1 MAALANKIGADRKDV
16 YVMMQ
21 RIIGKQFNCASRA
34 VDMLCLFL
42 GEDYTI
48 TNHRGK
54 QIVVAEY
61 SIHFQTQ
68 WRFRQDSTIL
78 LASRDVYE
86 PYCEDVPEDWQYDLK
101 GRPDELSSVFD
112 VQAKALK
119 AKMKDA
125 VVTECRLSPVNDMV
139 IFFSNG
145 VIFEQFMPASRKD
158 EEWRLIDY
166 KKDEYIVCYAEDG
179 PFPLE

>member
-1 MAALANKIGADRKDV
+1 MIS
-16 YVMMQ
+16 
-21 RIIGKQFNCASRA
+21 RIIGKQFNCISRA

-48 TNHRGK
+48 TNSHGK
-54 QIVVAEY
+54 QIYVAEY

-68 WRFRQDSTIL
+68 WRFRENDTIL

-86 PYCEDVPEDWQYDLK
+86 PYCEDVPEDWQYDII
-101 GRPDELSSVFD
+101 GRPDELSSIFD
-112 VQAKALK
+112 VQAKAIK
-119 AKMKDA
+119 IKMQGA
-125 VVTECRLSPVNDMV
+125 MITECRLSSVNDMIIV
-139 IFFSNG
+139 FSNG

-166 KKDEYIVCYAEDG
+166 KKEEHIVSYGEDG
-179 PFPLE
+179 TISIE

>member
-1 MAALANKIGADRKDV
+1 MSAGRLICFA
-16 YVMMQ
+16 
-21 RIIGKQFNCASRA
+21 
-34 VDMLCLFL
+34 FL
-42 GEDYTI
+42 GEDHT
-48 TNHRGK
+48 TAGFRGK
-54 QIVVAEY
+54 QIKVAEY

-68 WRFRQDSTIL
+68 WRFREKDTIL

-86 PYCEDVPEDWQYDLK
+86 PYCENVPEDWQYDLI

-119 AKMKDA
+119 AKMQGT
-125 VVTECRLSPVNDMV
+125 VVTECRLSPVNDLV
-139 IFFSNG
+139 IAFSNG

-166 KKDEYIVCYAEDG
+166 KNDEHIVCYEDG
-179 PFPLE
+179 AILSINITNTAADH

>member
-1 MAALANKIGADRKDV
+1 MIS
-16 YVMMQ
+16 
-21 RIIGKQFNCASRA
+21 RIIGQKFFCASRA

-42 GEDYTI
+42 GEEYTI
-48 TNHRGK
+48 TDFRGK
-54 QIVVAEY
+54 QVDVAEY
-61 SIHFQTQ
+61 SIHVQTP
-68 WRFRQDSTIL
+68 WRFRQDDKIL
-78 LASRDVYE
+78 LAERDVYE
-86 PYCEDVPEDWQYDLK
+86 PYCEDVPEDWQYDLL

-119 AKMKDA
+119 VKMQEA
-125 VVTECRLSPVNDMV
+125 VVTECRLSPLNDLV
-139 IFFSNG
+139 IVFSNG

-166 KKDEYIVCYAEDG
+166 KKDEHIVCYGEDG

>member
-1 MAALANKIGADRKDV
+1 MLSKLIGKRFN
-16 YVMMQ
+16 
-21 RIIGKQFNCASRA
+21 RIIRA

-42 GEDYTI
+42 GEDYSFVGSHGQKI
-48 TNHRGK
+48 D
-54 QIVVAEY
+54 VAEY

-68 WRFRQDSTIL
+68 WRFREGRKIL

-86 PYCEDVPEDWQYDLK
+86 PYCENPPEDWRYDLI

-112 VQAKALK
+112 VYAKALMV
-119 AKMKDA
+119 KMSGA
-125 VVTECRLSPVNDMV
+125 FISECHLSETNDIV
-139 IFFSNG
+139 ITFSNG

-166 KKDEYIVCYAEDG
+166 ANKTHIVCYNEDG
-179 PFPLE
+179 SISQE

>member
-1 MAALANKIGADRKDV
+1 MAVLENKNGTHGKDV
-16 YVMMQ
+16 YAMVQ
-21 RIIGKQFNCASRA
+21 RIIGKKFNRVSRA

-48 TNHRGK
+48 TNHHGK
-54 QIVVAEY
+54 QIAVAEY

-68 WRFRQDSTIL
+68 WRFREDNTIL

-86 PYCEDVPEDWQYDLK
+86 PYCEDVPDDWKYDLI

-119 AKMKDA
+119 AKMQGA

-139 IFFSNG
+139 IVFSNG

-166 KKDEYIVCYAEDG
+166 KKDEHIVCYEEDG
-179 PFPLE
+179 PFPME

>member
-1 MAALANKIGADRKDV
+1 MIS
-16 YVMMQ
+16 
-21 RIIGKQFNCASRA
+21 RIIGKQFNCISRT

-48 TNHRGK
+48 TNHGGK
-54 QIVVAEY
+54 QIDVAEY

-86 PYCEDVPEDWQYDLK
+86 PYCEDIPEDWEYDLI

-119 AKMKDA
+119 AKMRGA
-125 VVTECRLSPVNDMV
+125 VVTECRLSPVNDMIIV
-139 IFFSNG
+139 FSNG

-158 EEWRLIDY
+158 EEWRIIDY
-166 KKDEYIVCYAEDG
+166 KTDEHFVCYDIERNG
-179 PFPLE
+179 FI